1 MEIIKLSTDWAK
13 AEIFSSA
20 FFIAFGV
27 LFISA
32 SFEFLQIGKSDIAKA
47 FLTPT
52 LVAGSLLLIIGVG
65 LCYANITRYN
75 TFEEAYNQDSE
86 VFIQTELD
94 RTEATLKEYST
105 IVYKVIPCII
115 IVAALL
121 IVFINTP
128 TWKAISITTIA
139 MMAVILMI
147 DTTAYGRIINYKKQ
161 LDLIETNNTKP

>member
-75 TFEEAYNQDSE
+75 TFEEATIKTQKYSS
-86 VFIQTELD
+86 
-94 RTEATLKEYST
+94 KE
-105 IVYKVIPCII
+105 
-115 IVAALL
+115 
-121 IVFINTP
+121 N
-128 TWKAISITTIA
+128 
-139 MMAVILMI
+139 
-147 DTTAYGRIINYKKQ
+147 
-161 LDLIETNNTKP
+161 